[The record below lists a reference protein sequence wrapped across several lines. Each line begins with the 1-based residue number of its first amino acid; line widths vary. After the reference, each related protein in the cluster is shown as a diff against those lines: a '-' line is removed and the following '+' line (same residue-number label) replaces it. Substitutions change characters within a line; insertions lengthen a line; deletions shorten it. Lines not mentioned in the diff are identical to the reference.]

1 MKQHMTA
8 SLCLKSQENNGH
20 FTGYASVFGV
30 VDHHGDQVMPG
41 AFSKTLAKINA
52 KAMRKNG
59 TKNGKSNF
67 PKMLWHHDSRYPIG
81 VWHEIREDEHG
92 LFVHGQLL
100 LDLQQGRE
108 TYALMQAGV
117 LDGLSIGFRPVKSRR
132 HQSIKGRI
140 LEEIDLHEIS
150 LVTFAS
156 NPEAKII
163 DVKSEDL
170 EIEDVHDLID
180 RLDTLG
186 QLLKEGR

>member
-8 SLCLKSQENNGH
+8 SLCLKSQENDGH

-41 AFSKTLAKINA
+41 AFSKTLAKIN
-52 KAMRKNG
+52 G
-59 TKNGKSNF
+59 KNGKKTNF

-81 VWHEIREDEHG
+81 VWHEIREDKHG

-163 DVKSEDL
+163 DVKSEDF
-170 EIEDVHDLID
+170 ENEDVHDLIC